1 MLVRIYLYGS
11 CLADVNWDR
20 HKIFGLQQKNVKSMH
35 KGTLSTKALKSTFSQ
50 KLHSVDPL

>member
-1 MLVRIYLYGS
+1 MFVRIYLYGS